1 MNYVKFKTVY
11 FSLRTHK
18 VIRPARI
25 KKLRLA
31 KLKQESAKA
40 LAYIEGLKEVNS
52 HTKSI
57 NKTIDEKSESV
68 SFDPAQL
75 LSQALNT
82 LSEVEVVEPASK
94 QLIKPKRNFYYGAI
108 DEDTELEE

>member
-1 MNYVKFKTVY
+1 M
-11 FSLRTHK
+11 
-18 VIRPARI
+18 
-25 KKLRLA
+25 
-31 KLKQESAKA
+31 
-40 LAYIEGLKEVNS
+40 
-52 HTKSI
+52 
-57 NKTIDEKSESV
+57 

-108 DEDTELEE
+108 HEDTELEEQIDRIQSINLLSEKQMYYMVLRDINYFIDIYYGLCVI